1 MAEGIALTTR
11 VCRWMG
17 SFAQRH
23 PVISKA
29 ARVLLPFGSAG
40 AVAGVGVYLQYGD
53 EKALAAVLGLGVGE
67 VVARAIRGNVKI
79 AKLESEGNAARVRE
93 LEKHLR
99 HREEQV
105 DYLGRELEESRKGGV
120 SAGAGLRYDLVEP
133 LGRGAQAI
141 VLLVKDQAVNQLRVM
156 KVPSLDEA
164 LRYYPGN
171 LKRFMNMVRVE
182 AENLCKLDHSNIV
195 KFFHYD
201 EMTLEAYMALTGEKI
216 DPQALQ
222 KEGVD
227 KIPFIVMERV
237 KGTSLES
244 KLAEMKR
251 EGYKGFPLSQA
262 ASKMLKLCSALMET
276 KTKDVTH
283 RDLKPA
289 NVVLTPDGEL
299 KLLDF
304 GIARGLKGSGTTVGV
319 PMGTPGYMAPEQMG
333 ERVQLL
339 VEKKLGRSFEVSPVS
354 DLHGAGAILWEML
367 TLEQPF
373 TAAQKVWDLAYNDP
387 RSFENKMRE
396 GLQALG
402 MPAPKI
408 EDKLGEGQDR
418 LLMDLDMLLERI
430 DPRGVNHELRQ
441 SQMELKVLQKN
452 ILFRLQKVF
461 NKTMDVDPRKRYND
475 LEEMKK
481 DLLQILEDNES
492 YQAGLRKLARS
503 GSLAFETTAVQSDPV
518 R

>member
-1 MAEGIALTTR
+1 
-11 VCRWMG
+11 
-17 SFAQRH
+17 
-23 PVISKA
+23 
-29 ARVLLPFGSAG
+29 
-40 AVAGVGVYLQYGD
+40 
-53 EKALAAVLGLGVGE
+53 
-67 VVARAIRGNVKI
+67 
-79 AKLESEGNAARVRE
+79 
-93 LEKHLR
+93 
-99 HREEQV
+99 
-105 DYLGRELEESRKGGV
+105 
-120 SAGAGLRYDLVEP
+120 
-133 LGRGAQAI
+133 
-141 VLLVKDQAVNQLRVM
+141 
-156 KVPSLDEA
+156 
-164 LRYYPGN
+164 
-171 LKRFMNMVRVE
+171 
-182 AENLCKLDHSNIV
+182 
-195 KFFHYD
+195 
-201 EMTLEAYMALTGEKI
+201 MTLEAYMALTGEKI

>member
-1 MAEGIALTTR
+1 MAVER
-11 VCRWMG
+11 VSWASRAYRRVTG
-17 SFAQRH
+17 FLQK
-23 PVISKA
+23 PA
-29 ARVLLPFGSAG
+29 ARIGLPLASAG
-40 AVAGVGVYLQYGD
+40 LATGAYAYLQY
-53 EKALAAVLGLGVGE
+53 ELESSAALVAAAGLVVGE
-67 VVARAIRGNVKI
+67 VIARGIRSHVNP
-79 AKLESEGNAARVRE
+79 ARVQE
-93 LEKHLR
+93 LERHLR
-99 HREEQV
+99 NRDEQIT
-105 DYLGRELEESRKGGV
+105 YLGRELEESRKGVV

-141 VLLVKDQAVNQLRVM
+141 VLLVKDRAVNQLRVL

-216 DPQALQ
+216 DPRALQ

-227 KIPFIVMERV
+227 KIPYIVMERV

-262 ASKMLKLCSALMET
+262 VSKMLKLCSALKET

-289 NVVLTPDGEL
+289 NVVLTPDVDVEL

-304 GIARGLKGSGTTVGV
+304 GIARGLKGSGTTVGM

-333 ERVQLL
+333 EKVQLL
-339 VEKKLGRSFEVSPVS
+339 VEKKLGTSFEVSPVS
-354 DLHGAGAILWEML
+354 DLYGAGAILWEML

-373 TAAQKVWDLAYNDP
+373 TAAQRVWDLAYNDP
-387 RSFENKMRE
+387 RSLQNKMRE

-402 MPAPKI
+402 IPVPKI

-418 LLMDLDMLLERI
+418 LLTDLDMLLERI

-441 SQMELKVLQKN
+441 FQMELKVLQKN

-503 GSLAFETTAVQSDPV
+503 GSLAFETTAVQSDPG

>member
-171 LKRFMNMVRVE
+171 LKRFMNMVRVGRKTCV
-182 AENLCKLDHSNIV
+182 NW
-195 KFFHYD
+195 
-201 EMTLEAYMALTGEKI
+201 T
-216 DPQALQ
+216 
-222 KEGVD
+222 
-227 KIPFIVMERV
+227 IP
-237 KGTSLES
+237 TS
-244 KLAEMKR
+244 
-251 EGYKGFPLSQA
+251 
-262 ASKMLKLCSALMET
+262 
-276 KTKDVTH
+276 
-283 RDLKPA
+283 
-289 NVVLTPDGEL
+289 
-299 KLLDF
+299 
-304 GIARGLKGSGTTVGV
+304 
-319 PMGTPGYMAPEQMG
+319 
-333 ERVQLL
+333 
-339 VEKKLGRSFEVSPVS
+339 
-354 DLHGAGAILWEML
+354 
-367 TLEQPF
+367 
-373 TAAQKVWDLAYNDP
+373 
-387 RSFENKMRE
+387 
-396 GLQALG
+396 
-402 MPAPKI
+402 
-408 EDKLGEGQDR
+408 
-418 LLMDLDMLLERI
+418 
-430 DPRGVNHELRQ
+430 
-441 SQMELKVLQKN
+441 
-452 ILFRLQKVF
+452 
-461 NKTMDVDPRKRYND
+461 
-475 LEEMKK
+475 
-481 DLLQILEDNES
+481 
-492 YQAGLRKLARS
+492 
-503 GSLAFETTAVQSDPV
+503 
-518 R
+518 